1 MSSSSF
7 NHESVVISTEAFAEA
22 NVERRDPC
30 ICFSLEEAVDAH

>member
-7 NHESVVISTEAFAEA
+7 NHQSVVISTEAFAEA

-30 ICFSLEEAVDAH
+30 ICISLEEATYAH